1 MPATPVTIL
10 YHADCPDGFGAAYAA
25 WRHYGDTAAYRPMHH
40 GQRWEMA
47 EIAGHEVYILDFSFP
62 PDVLETMASLA
73 NSVIQIDHHASARR
87 PWVGRLT
94 KTTDGGESYRHPTL
108 PLTLIFDLGKSGAR
122 LAWEHFHP
130 AQPMPLILRHVEDMD
145 LWRFAMPGTRALGR
159 ALRLLAFD
167 FAVWDELIRHTPDPD
182 CPRYTAFV
190 AEGEAIERFFQIE
203 VARLAQS
210 RLVMPARLRGEP
222 LDPLQALRHGLPTV
236 ADGGPAWRAI
246 DGLAIN
252 ASVLFASELGNL
264 LAEKSGTFG
273 LIWQLGADGEVKA
286 SVRGKG
292 NVDVAESAANYG
304 GGGHP
309 NAAGFRMPLARFTSE
324 ILGEK
329 CYKSVQQT
337 ALIT

>member
-1 MPATPVTIL
+1 MPASPITIV
-10 YHADCPDGFGAAYAA
+10 YHADCADGFGAAYAA
-25 WRHYGDTAAYRPMHH
+25 WRHFGDTAIYRPMHH
-40 GQRWEMA
+40 GQPWELP
-47 EIAGHEVYILDFSFP
+47 EIAGHGVYILDFSFP
-62 PDVLETMASLA
+62 PDVLEAMASLA

-94 KTTDGGESYRHPTL
+94 KTTDGGESYRHRAL
-108 PLTLIFDLGKSGAR
+108 PLTVIFDLGKSGAR

-130 AQPMPLILRHVEDMD
+130 AQPVPLVLRHIEDLD

-167 FAVWDELIRHTPDPD
+167 FAVWDELIRQAPDPD

-190 AEGEAIERFFQIE
+190 AEGEAIERFFQTE
-203 VARLAQS
+203 VSRLAQS

-236 ADGGPAWRAI
+236 ADGDRAWRAI

-264 LAEKSGTFG
+264 LAEKNGTFG

-292 NVDVAESAANYG
+292 NVDVAEIATNYG

-324 ILGEK
+324 VLGK
-329 CYKSVQQT
+329 QCYKPVQ
-337 ALIT
+337 

>member
-1 MPATPVTIL
+1 
-10 YHADCPDGFGAAYAA
+10 
-25 WRHYGDTAAYRPMHH
+25 MHH
-40 GQRWEMA
+40 GQPWELA
-47 EIAGHEVYILDFSFP
+47 EIAGHEVYILDFYFP
-62 PDVLETMASLA
+62 PDVLEAMASLA
-73 NSVIQIDHHASARR
+73 NSVIQIDHHASARL

-94 KTTDGGESYRHPTL
+94 KTTDGGESYRHPAL
-108 PLTLIFDLGKSGAR
+108 PLTVIFDLDKSGAR
-122 LAWEHFHP
+122 LAWEYFHP
-130 AQPMPLILRHVEDMD
+130 AQPVPLILRHVEDLD

-167 FAVWDELIRHTPDPD
+167 FAVWDELIRHSPDPD
-182 CPRYTAFV
+182 SPRYTAFV
-190 AEGEAIERFFQIE
+190 AEGEAIEHFFQIE

-222 LDPLQALRHGLPTV
+222 LDPLQALRHGLPTLV
-236 ADGGPAWRAI
+236 DGDRAWRAI
-246 DGLAIN
+246 DGPAIN

-292 NVDVAESAANYG
+292 NVDVAEIAANYG

-309 NAAGFRMPLARFTSE
+309 NAAEFRMPLARFMSE
-324 ILGEK
+324 ILGK
-329 CYKSVQQT
+329 Y
-337 ALIT
+337 